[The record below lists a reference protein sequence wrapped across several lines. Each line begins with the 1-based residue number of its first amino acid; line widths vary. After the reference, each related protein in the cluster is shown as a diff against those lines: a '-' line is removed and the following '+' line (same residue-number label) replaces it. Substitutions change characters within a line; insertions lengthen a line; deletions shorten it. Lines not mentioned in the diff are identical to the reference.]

1 MSNEFDNSDVIII
14 GGGLA
19 GLTTAAL
26 LARSGKAVTLFER
39 SSKEIGGRARS
50 TEVDGFFLNQG
61 PHALFLTD
69 ATDSILK
76 EIGITFTGGIA
87 AGKGKSYLIIGG
99 EKHEISGG
107 YDSWLSSGKSDG
119 TLVETDGSKFF
130 RSPTEMDFSQLEG
143 VTVKEWLEKNFQ
155 DTNDAEI
162 IKAILRLNTYGNDP
176 EIQSIGSAL
185 RQIYVNGRE
194 GGVMY
199 VDGGWQT
206 LVDGLLTVAKSANAR
221 IVMDKKATSVKRT
234 ADSSSSEWQV
244 LLSDKT
250 QVSAKIVVIAAGPL
264 DAYSLFDEK
273 DRPEVLS
280 KAAKAAKPVRL
291 VCLDVALSSLP
302 DRDALFALGI
312 DRPLYFSVH
321 STYAKLAPE
330 GGALIHVAKYLGT
343 SIAPKPREDQPE
355 LEELLDLM
363 QPGWREVLVKKRP
376 LPSMVVSN
384 AVVTAADGGLA
395 GRPDTKIADNLYIVG
410 DWVGK
415 DGLLSNASVASA
427 KHAAHLILNE

>member
-26 LARSGKAVTLFER
+26 LARSGKRVTLFER

-50 TEVDGFFLNQG
+50 TEVDGFYFNQG

-69 ATDSILK
+69 STDSILK

-87 AGKGKSYLIIGG
+87 AGKGKSYLINGG
-99 EKHEISGG
+99 KKREISGDYG
-107 YDSWLSSGKSDG
+107 SWLSSGKG
-119 TLVETDGSKFF
+119 DGSSVVSDEIQFF
-130 RSPTEMDFSQLEG
+130 KSPTEMDFSQLEG
-143 VTVKEWLEKNFQ
+143 VTVQEWLDKNIHN
-155 DTNDAEI
+155 TNDAEI

-185 RQIYVNGRE
+185 RQIYVNSRE
-194 GGVMY
+194 GPMY
-199 VDGGWQT
+199 VDGGWQI
-206 LVDGLLTVAKSANAR
+206 LVDGLLTIAKNANAR
-221 IVMDKKATSVKRT
+221 IVMEKKAISVKRT
-234 ADSSSSEWQV
+234 DSSGWQV

-250 QVSAKIVVIAAGPL
+250 QVSAKIVVIAAGPM
-264 DAYSLFDEK
+264 DAYSLFDDKE
-273 DRPEVLS
+273 RPEVLS
-280 KAAKAAKPVRL
+280 KAANAAKPVRL
-291 VCLDVALSSLP
+291 VCLDIALSSLP
-302 DRDALFALGI
+302 DKNALFALGV

-321 STYAKLAPE
+321 SAYAKLTPK
-330 GGALIHVAKYLGT
+330 GGALIHVAKYIGT

-363 QPGWREVLVKKRP
+363 QPGWRQVLVKKRP

-384 AVVTAADGGLA
+384 AVVTAATGGLA
-395 GRPDTKIADNLYIVG
+395 GRPDAKIADNLYIVG

-415 DGLLSNASVASA
+415 EGLLSNASVASA

>member
-26 LARSGKAVTLFER
+26 LARSGKRVTLFER

-50 TEVDGFFLNQG
+50 TEVDGFYLNQG

-69 ATDSILK
+69 STDSILK
-76 EIGITFTGGIA
+76 EIGITFTGGVA
-87 AGKGKSYLIIGG
+87 AGKGKSYLI
-99 EKHEISGG
+99 SGDKKREVPG
-107 YDSWLSSGKSDG
+107 DYGSWLSAGKGDG
-119 TLVETDGSKFF
+119 TLVETDGSRFF
-130 RSPTEMDFSQLEG
+130 KSPTEIDFSQLEG
-143 VTVKEWLEKNFQ
+143 ITVKEWLDKNFH

-185 RQIYVNGRE
+185 RQIYVNSRE
-194 GGVMY
+194 GPMY

-206 LVDGLLTVAKSANAR
+206 LVDGLLTVAKNANAR
-221 IVMDKKATSVKRT
+221 IVMDKKAISMKRT
-234 ADSSSSEWQV
+234 DSSSGWQV

-250 QVSAKIVVIAAGPL
+250 QVSAKIVVIAAGPM

-273 DRPEVLS
+273 ERPEVLS

-302 DRDALFALGI
+302 DKNALFALGI

-321 STYAKLAPE
+321 SAYAKLAPA
-330 GGALIHVAKYLGT
+330 GGALI
-343 SIAPKPREDQPE
+343 R
-355 LEELLDLM
+355 
-363 QPGWREVLVKKRP
+363 R
-376 LPSMVVSN
+376 
-384 AVVTAADGGLA
+384 
-395 GRPDTKIADNLYIVG
+395 KISWYFNCT
-410 DWVGK
+410 
-415 DGLLSNASVASA
+415 
-427 KHAAHLILNE
+427 

>member
-1 MSNEFDNSDVIII
+1 LSNEFDNSDVIII

-26 LARSGKAVTLFER
+26 LARSGKTVTLFER

-50 TEVDGFFLNQG
+50 TEVDGFYFNQG

-69 ATDSILK
+69 STDLILK
-76 EIGITFTGGIA
+76 EIGINFTGGIA
-87 AGKGKSYLIIGG
+87 GGKGKSYLISGG
-99 EKHEISGG
+99 KKREISGDYG
-107 YDSWLSSGKSDG
+107 SWLSSGKGDG
-119 TLVETDGSKFF
+119 TLVETDESQFF
-130 RSPTEMDFSQLEG
+130 KSPTEMDFSQLEG
-143 VTVKEWLEKNFQ
+143 VTVQEWLDKNIHN
-155 DTNDAEI
+155 TNDAEI

-185 RQIYVNGRE
+185 RQIYVNSRSGP
-194 GGVMY
+194 MY

-206 LVDGLLTVAKSANAR
+206 LVEGLLTVAKNANAR
-221 IVMDKKATSVKRT
+221 IVMDKKAISVKRT
-234 ADSSSSEWQV
+234 DSSGYQV

-250 QVSAKIVVIAAGPL
+250 QVSAKIVVIAAGPM

-273 DRPEVLS
+273 ERPEILS

-291 VCLDVALSSLP
+291 VCLDIALSSLP
-302 DRDALFALGI
+302 DKDALFALGV
-312 DRPLYFSVH
+312 DSPLYFSVH
-321 STYAKLAPE
+321 SAYAKLAPE
-330 GGALIHVAKYLGT
+330 GGALIHIAKYLGT
-343 SIAPKPREDQPE
+343 SIALKPREDQPE

-363 QPGWREVLVKKRP
+363 QPGWRQVLVKKRP
-376 LPSMVVSN
+376 LPNMVVSN
-384 AVVTAADGGLA
+384 AVVTAATGGLA
-395 GRPDTKIADNLYIVG
+395 GRPDAKIADNLYIVG

-415 DGLLSNASVASA
+415 EGLLSNGSVASA